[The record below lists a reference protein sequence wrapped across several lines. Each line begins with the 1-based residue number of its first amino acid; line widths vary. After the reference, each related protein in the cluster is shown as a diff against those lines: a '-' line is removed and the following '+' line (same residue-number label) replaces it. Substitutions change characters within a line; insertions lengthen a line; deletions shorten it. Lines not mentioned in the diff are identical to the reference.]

1 MEVKTPTTPE
11 AELLQLTQKLLDSI
25 LAADWESYIELVD
38 PSLSSFEPEAA
49 GTDLPEFF

>member
-25 LAADWESYIELVD
+25 LAADWETYIELVD